1 MQIFTA
7 SDLFQPDNDKFSI
20 RNKWNILN
28 EDIKQTFQIYS
39 FKKAINTQ
47 E

>member
-7 SDLFQPDNDKFSI
+7 SDLTQPDHGKFSI
-20 RNKWNILN
+20 HNKWNILK

-39 FKKAINTQ
+39 FKKVINAQ